1 MSEVYKTSM
10 LTEPVSAN
18 LIYGYET
25 VDEKKKR
32 DENYQTQL
40 LNESSNKQIC
50 SDVLEQLQCV
60 TVISVSNSLTQEKC
74 I

>member
-25 VDEKKKR
+25 VDEKKER
-32 DENYQTQL
+32 DKNYQTQL
-40 LNESSNKQIC
+40 LNENFDK
-50 SDVLEQLQCV
+50 
-60 TVISVSNSLTQEKC
+60 
-74 I
+74 

>member
-32 DENYQTQL
+32 DENYKMQL
-40 LNESSNKQIC
+40 LNESSNKQFR

-60 TVISVSNSLTQEKC
+60 TVISVRNSLTQEKC
-74 I
+74 L